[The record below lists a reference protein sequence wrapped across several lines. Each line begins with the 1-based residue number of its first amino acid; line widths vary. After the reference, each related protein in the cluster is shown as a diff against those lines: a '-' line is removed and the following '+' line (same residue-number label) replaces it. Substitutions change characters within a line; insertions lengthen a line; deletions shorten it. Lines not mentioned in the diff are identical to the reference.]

1 MLRSL
6 YIMLDYHIAAND
18 GEVGRVEDF
27 LFDDESW
34 TVHYL
39 VVQTESPLGKRKVLI
54 LPFVLGQVDREKS
67 QLPVLLTCEQI

>member
-18 GEVGRVEDF
+18 GEVGRVEDS

-34 TVHYL
+34 T
-39 VVQTESPLGKRKVLI
+39 ESRRCGSAVR
-54 LPFVLGQVDREKS
+54 
-67 QLPVLLTCEQI
+67 LLRSARVSAASV